1 MKLSSPIAVLGAGA
15 WGTALAILLAR
26 NQQAVRLWGRTPHE
40 LLAMQQARENSLY
53 LPGAH
58 FPDNLQVTVELSIAL
73 EGVAEILVVVPSL
86 GFRGLLETIKPLLS
100 KQPFLAWGTKGLEPE
115 TDKLLHE
122 VAQDIFGIDV
132 PLAVLSGP
140 NFAHEV
146 AANLPTGLTLASNNL
161 HFAQNLRQRLHN
173 ANFRVYLST
182 DVAGVECCGAVKNV
196 MAIAV
201 GIADGLGL
209 GANARCALIT
219 RGLAEMTRLGLVLGG
234 KAETFTGLAGV
245 GDLVLT
251 ATDNLSRNRRLG
263 LLLGKGSTVEEATTE
278 IGKVIEGLQ
287 NAPKVFALAQRLGIE
302 MPITEQVYK
311 VLYEKISP
319 ATAVKVLLARE
330 PRGE

>member
-1 MKLSSPIAVLGAGA
+1 MNVSNPIAVLGAGA

-26 NQQAVRLWGRTPHE
+26 NQQAVRLWGRDPQE
-40 LLAMQQARENSLY
+40 LLDMQRERMNARY

-58 FPDNLQVTVELSIAL
+58 FPDNLDIVPELPSVLAGVE
-73 EGVAEILVVVPSL
+73 EIIVVVPSQ
-86 GFRGLLETIKPLLS
+86 GFRPLLETIKPLLS
-100 KQPFLAWGTKGLEPE
+100 KQPRLAWGTKGLEPE
-115 TDKLLHE
+115 TDRLLHE
-122 VAQDIFGIDV
+122 VVQEIVGADI

-146 AANLPTGLTLASNNL
+146 AANLPTALTLASNNNN
-161 HFAQNLRQRLHN
+161 FAKNLRQRLHN

-196 MAIAV
+196 LAIAV

-219 RGLAEMTRLGLVLGG
+219 RGLAEMMRLGLALGG
-234 KAETFTGLAGV
+234 KVETFTGLAGV

-251 ATDNLSRNRRLG
+251 ATDDQSRNRRLG
-263 LLLGKGSTVEEATTE
+263 LLLGKGSTVEDAVSE
-278 IGKVIEGLQ
+278 INKVIEGFQ
-287 NAPKVFALAQRLGIE
+287 NAPKVYDLAQRLGIE

-319 ATAVKVLLARE
+319 AQAVKALLARE
-330 PRGE
+330 PGKE